1 MLYYI
6 LNLLLA
12 PGIILHE
19 LSHALFCWLS
29 GIQVFKI
36 RLFSFGNPPGYVEH
50 AEPETF
56 IQNLLISF
64 GPLIF
69 NSFGALVLFGGVQ
82 EPWLKY
88 QNVLFVWLG
97 IVFGLEAIPSEGD
110 AKALWQVSK
119 RQMKH
124 NPLVIFGLPF
134 VVLLY
139 ALNFLRRWKLGFV
152 YMVFLAVMGMILLK
166 K

>member
-1 MLYYI
+1 MLYYFV
-6 LNLLLA
+6 NVLLA

-29 GIQVFKI
+29 GIRVFKI
-36 RLFSFGNPPGYVEH
+36 KLFGFGNPPGYVEH

-69 NSFGALVLFGGVQ
+69 NSLGALVLFGGL
-82 EPWLKY
+82 EAPFLTWR
-88 QNVLFVWLG
+88 NILFVWLA

-110 AKALWQVSK
+110 ARALWQVSQ
-119 RQMKH
+119 RQVRR
-124 NPLVIFGLPF
+124 NPLVVFGLVF
-134 VVLLY
+134 VLLLY
-139 ALNFLRRWKLGFV
+139 LLNFLRRWKLGFV
-152 YMVFLAVMGMILLK
+152 YMVFLGVAGTILLK
-166 K
+166 Q